1 MPKKPRPVPPA
12 STPER
17 AVQFIGE
24 RLRQLREARGLSQ
37 ETLAARA
44 KVSAKFIGEV
54 ERATTNTSV
63 TVLWQLAVD
72 GLGVSLSEFFQAAD
86 GAVADDV
93 ATATAI
99 VSAQTPEARR
109 RGIRVLRA
117 LYEP

>member
-1 MPKKPRPVPPA
+1 M
-12 STPER
+12 
-17 AVQFIGE
+17 QFIGE

-44 KVSAKFIGEV
+44 KVSAKFISEV

-93 ATATAI
+93 GSEVARLTGLGVLRRHGRGGRPRYTLATA
-99 VSAQTPEARR
+99 Q
-109 RGIRVLRA
+109 
-117 LYEP
+117 EPAV